1 MSEKV
6 GKRSEKVGKISEKVG
21 KPSGKR
27 IFSDNFPMFHP
38 HDGNLQHW
46 QCKFISYA
54 SDGIFHLW
62 KWKLPTN
69 FDFSDGFFYSV
80 GSMHSLEIATKK
92 HPETH
97 WIRYTVGSPLVVFL
111 FRKFVLDAES

>member
-21 KPSGKR
+21 KPSGKS

-54 SDGIFHLW
+54 SDGIFPLW

-69 FDFSDGFFYSV
+69 LDFSDGFFLQCGRPIFSRGPLSFYINLCNHGECCKMCSV
-80 GSMHSLEIATKK
+80 KNTSE
-92 HPETH
+92 
-97 WIRYTVGSPLVVFL
+97 
-111 FRKFVLDAES
+111 